1 VKNTNEGFLD
11 FLKKD
16 KAQTA
21 EQFFEI
27 DRMGSKGA
35 KGVILKMLDVM
46 TPDSNIEYQGAG
58 KEQGDAI
65 GYVQDYVKKSFLGMI
80 DARRDRGDN
89 ENADFAQYMDSEAWG
104 ENINFDTLIEATK
117 ELYELSGDFLDE
129 LQTGSETESK
139 QSSLVTLGVNTIPVA
154 LLFHCLRYLGKSLVK
169 MRKRYKNKRM
179 TNTMSESIIENYIKT
194 EGLLDY
200 FKLGSAKDVNV
211 QQLRQGLKVCTPRGA
226 FEVHKIY
233 DGECLSVTDI
243 KKREAAKAAAE
254 KAALQ
259 ETTEK
264 TFEETSYGQMVADA
278 INQVVSEMPEIKL
291 GLAVLAEQD
300 DDDLKASVQELGRT
314 EALNIMTAFKA
325 KIAADLQE
333 TLDEVLREQGYTT

>member
-194 EGLLDY
+194 EGLLEFDILT
-200 FKLGSAKDVNV
+200 KGSAEDQLKKPKKPGDKC
-211 QQLRQGLKVCTPRGA
+211 QLRGYPGGEGVINQKGQCIAKVN
-226 FEVHKIY
+226 
-233 DGECLSVTDI
+233 
-243 KKREAAKAAAE
+243 
-254 KAALQ
+254 
-259 ETTEK
+259 EK

>member
-1 VKNTNEGFLD
+1 MKNTNEGFLD

-104 ENINFDTLIEATK
+104 ENINFDTLIQATK

-194 EGLLDY
+194 EGLLEFDTIT
-200 FKLGSAKDVNV
+200 KGTAEHLLKKKGDKC
-211 QQLRQGLKVCTPRGA
+211 QLRGYPGGDGVIDEKGKCIPKV
-226 FEVHKIY
+226 K
-233 DGECLSVTDI
+233 
-243 KKREAAKAAAE
+243 
-254 KAALQ
+254 
-259 ETTEK
+259 EK

-300 DDDLKASVQELGRT
+300 DDELKASVQELGRT
-314 EALNIMTAFKA
+314 EAMNIMTAFKA

>member
-1 VKNTNEGFLD
+1 MKNTNEGFLD

-104 ENINFDTLIEATK
+104 ENINFDTLIQATK
-117 ELYELSGDFLDE
+117 EMYELSGDFLDE

-139 QSSLVTLGVNTIPVA
+139 QSSLVTLGINTIPVA
-154 LLFHCLRYLGKSLVK
+154 LLFHCLRYLGSSLVK

-179 TNTMSESIIENYIKT
+179 TNTMSESIIEKYIRT
-194 EGLLDY
+194 EGPFD
-200 FKLGSAKDVNV
+200 FITKGSANDVIDEKPKEGQPCDGKDKFQVYKIHK
-211 QQLRQGLKVCTPRGA
+211 GKCTDVR
-226 FEVHKIY
+226 KI
-233 DGECLSVTDI
+233 
-243 KKREAAKAAAE
+243 
-254 KAALQ
+254 Q
-259 ETTEK
+259 EK

-300 DDDLKASVQELGRT
+300 DDELKASVQELGRT
-314 EALNIMTAFKA
+314 EAMNIMTAFKA

-333 TLDEVLREQGYTT
+333 TLDEVLRQEN